1 MATVPLP
8 HGWTDH
14 VRSSLLH
21 AIALA
26 SAALSVARSRKMT
39 RDLRADLERAAQEI
53 ALLKEELA
61 VKDARWSRLSPRLR
75 PHYTPVERMR
85 ILQLKAARRQWR
97 G

>member
-8 HGWTDH
+8 QGWSDH

-26 SAALSVARSRKMT
+26 GAVLSVARSCRVT
-39 RDLRADLERAAQEI
+39 QGLRTALERGTHEI

-61 VKDARWSRLSPRLR
+61 LKDARWTKTLAIEAHVS
-75 PHYTPVERMR
+75 
-85 ILQLKAARRQWR
+85 
-97 G
+97 